1 MTGLRALNELTLPH
15 PDAAT
20 TIFNLKD
27 YRVLETQNLAHG
39 HRRIHIEST
48 VESGC
53 PGCGVIGTRR
63 HSRRW
68 QRVRNIPVAGPVEVL
83 WRKRRYFCDE
93 TLCER
98 KTFFET
104 TLEVPVRAR
113 STRRLHG
120 ALVDAVVS
128 SGRAATETAIAHGVS
143 WWLVQKALTMAATK
157 LPNVDL
163 LRPRML
169 GIDEHRFRSV
179 RFFKNTETNAW
190 QRIEPWMTTIVDLD
204 TGQILGVVDGRDHTG
219 VGEWLIKR
227 PLEWRLGVQVV
238 AIDPSAAFRKALR
251 MWLPRTAVSV
261 DHFHL
266 IQLTNQALTEVRQQ
280 LSHKVRGRRGR
291 AVDPAWAHRMLLL
304 RAADSLSEAATSR
317 LEKVFATDDPTGKL
331 KAAWDVKEQVRTLL
345 RTGSLEDAEL
355 AKEDLERL
363 VKESNQPETTRLWRT
378 ICRWWAEIEV
388 LIVTGATTG
397 KVEANNTSIKHIK
410 RTGRGFTNT
419 TNYTTRIMLRSAA
432 RTAVN
437 NP

>member
-1 MTGLRALNELTLPH
+1 MAASRCTKVSSFKARSPVKDECVRTSITTGLRATSVQGH
-15 PDAAT
+15 
-20 TIFNLKD
+20 
-27 YRVLETQNLAHG
+27 ET
-39 HRRIHIEST
+39 RIHHEPRRATFSES
-48 VESGC
+48 
-53 PGCGVIGTRR
+53 
-63 HSRRW
+63 
-68 QRVRNIPVAGPVEVL
+68 
-83 WRKRRYFCDE
+83 
-93 TLCER
+93 
-98 KTFFET
+98 
-104 TLEVPVRAR
+104 TLEVPARAR

-120 ALVDAVVS
+120 ALVAAVIS
-128 SGRAATETAIAHGVS
+128 SGRAAAETAIAHGVS
-143 WWLVQKALTMAATK
+143 WWLVQKALTTAATK

-169 GIDEHRFRSV
+169 GIDEHHFGAV
-179 RFFKNTETNAW
+179 RFFENTEINAW

-219 VGEWLIKR
+219 VGAWLIKG

-251 MWLPRTAVSV
+251 IWLPRTAVSV

-266 IQLTNQALTEVRQQ
+266 IQLANQALTEVRQA
-280 LSHKVRGRRGR
+280 LSHQVRGRRGR

-304 RAADSLSEAATSR
+304 RAGDSLSDQARAR
-317 LEKVFATDDPTGKL
+317 LEQVFATDDQTGKL
-331 KAAWDVKEQVRTLL
+331 KAAWDVKERVRTVL

-355 AKEDLERL
+355 AKEHLEYL
-363 VKESNQPETTRLWRT
+363 VKEFRQPETTRLWRN
-378 ICRWWAEIEV
+378 ICRWWKEIEV

-410 RTGRGFTNT
+410 RTGRGFVNS

-437 NP
+437 HP